1 MECFGFKLEFGHLVP
16 EFDTDR
22 QKMET
27 RDKKKNGWIKIGST
41 LLFSKSRHKMLIVFR
56 FKTSQL

>member
-1 MECFGFKLEFGHLVP
+1 MRICSYLLLICIYMECFGFKLEFGHLVP

-27 RDKKKNGWIKIGST
+27 RDTKMDGKRSEALYYLKKSPDT
-41 LLFSKSRHKMLIVFR
+41 
-56 FKTSQL
+56 